1 MRALPGIPD
10 DDHADH
16 APAPEQQLVL
26 LKMPDAQQLAKE
38 RADLQ
43 QQLEAAQEARMAA
56 DNALKGSRAWKALEK
71 AKATEKGLAEQVRKL
86 EVDLADGIY
95 NGCK

>member
-10 DDHADH
+10 DQD
-16 APAPEQQLVL
+16 PAPEQQLVL

-43 QQLEAAQEARMAA
+43 QQLDSAQEARIAA
-56 DNALKGSRAWKALEK
+56 DNKLKGSKAWKDLEK
-71 AKATEKGLAEQVRKL
+71 AKLKEKELRDQVHKL